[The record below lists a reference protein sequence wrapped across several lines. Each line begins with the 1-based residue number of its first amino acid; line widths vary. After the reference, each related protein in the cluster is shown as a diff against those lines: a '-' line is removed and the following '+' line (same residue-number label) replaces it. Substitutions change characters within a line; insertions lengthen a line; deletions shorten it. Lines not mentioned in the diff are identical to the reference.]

1 MNPTRTKTLLLSS
14 RHRQYT
20 TDTPTRFTCHLD
32 NTLDL
37 SDVKR
42 VVMKSAHILNMFPN
56 VEHYASR
63 FYFTV
68 GGGVNH
74 VATIPAG
81 TYDADTFLTAL
92 KTAINSTTAAIV
104 CESATYDT
112 TTFRVTIAC
121 NTPFAVLS
129 IEDVIKKYNAFDSLN
144 HKIGAPPYATSAEA
158 LTETFLGTINLTG
171 TTHVFIESQALA
183 FAHSADS
190 TGSVRSVIAVVP
202 MTSQYGRMEHWAPGN
217 HMLSMVDFAADRS
230 ISTIDI
236 SLTDYVGNVLTLPSN
251 AEVTLEFMVVFDSN

>member
-1 MNPTRTKTLLLSS
+1 MMNPTRTKTLLLSS
-14 RHRQYT
+14 RMRRYR
-20 TDTPTRFTCHLD
+20 TDTSTNFTCHLD
-32 NTLDL
+32 NALDL

-42 VVMKSAHILNMFPN
+42 IVLKSAHILNLFPN
-56 VEHYASR
+56 IDVHSNKLYM
-63 FYFTV
+63 TV
-68 GGGVNH
+68 GGVDV
-74 VATIPAG
+74 VATIPSG
-81 TYDADTFLTAL
+81 TYDADTFLVAL
-92 KTAINSTTAAIV
+92 QTGINTTAAIV

-129 IEDVIKKYNAFDSLN
+129 IEDVKKKYNAFDSLN